1 LRGNLDL
8 KDWVIEEKLHKNEKK
23 NEKKNTKSSRLK
35 LIATN
40 SYWKEFKAV

>member
-23 NEKKNTKSSRLK
+23 MKKKIQNQVDSS
-35 LIATN
+35 
-40 SYWKEFKAV
+40 